1 MLHDAECEL
10 HQKLLIA
17 DVFPGILIIGN
28 IFVTINATKVKR
40 YFLDLHYKSN
50 QLVYIA
56 KDNFKFN
63 F

>member
-1 MLHDAECEL
+1 MYVQSTPSELKNDMLHDAECEL

-40 YFLDLHYKSN
+40 YFFGPTL
-50 QLVYIA
+50 
-56 KDNFKFN
+56 
-63 F
+63 

>member
-40 YFLDLHYKSN
+40 YFFGPTL
-50 QLVYIA
+50 
-56 KDNFKFN
+56 
-63 F
+63 